1 MVWSKYIQPRLISLA
16 CSGKPFRIQRTKI
29 VPLAIGNVLEI
40 GLGSG
45 HNLPYYNLD
54 KVDKITGVEPSEEMQ
69 KLAVN
74 RIINMELDV
83 NLITS
88 DAADIPID
96 DNSIDTIVCTYTL
109 CTVSRPLEVLQEMK
123 RVLKKGGK
131 FLFSEH
137 GQSPEIN
144 IRRFQK
150 RIEPI
155 WKILADGCHLTR
167 DIKDLLDESGFII
180 DSLETM
186 YLPKTPRFVGYNY
199 WGSAKSIS

>member
-1 MVWSKYIQPRLISLA
+1 MLKSVVGKRNSLIIINSDFKILLKRYFNDKYDGTINPLL
-16 CSGKPFRIQRTKI
+16 GKSPKI
-29 VPLAIGNVLEI
+29 
-40 GLGSG
+40 
-45 HNLPYYNLD
+45 NLD

-131 FLFSEH
+131 FLL
-137 GQSPEIN
+137 
-144 IRRFQK
+144 
-150 RIEPI
+150 
-155 WKILADGCHLTR
+155 W
-167 DIKDLLDESGFII
+167 
-180 DSLETM
+180 
-186 YLPKTPRFVGYNY
+186 
-199 WGSAKSIS
+199 